1 MLGRIAF
8 ATCFFALAPL
18 LAIQAQL
25 GADGPVPGWAEKW
38 NGFRLS
44 QGALA
49 NVIEALQ
56 SADRSRLND
65 AALEKARRAYSLEP
79 LAINSISAFA
89 IVRPDQSA
97 ALLAAARS
105 LNKRNET
112 AGLLLLQSAIQQAD
126 LRKMMSLVDELAR
139 INPDLASQFVAA
151 LSQSLADERSI
162 PILEQGLAK
171 KPSWAS
177 AFWKSVPQD
186 EASLANYLALRSR
199 VKPPRDP
206 AAERNLMNAFVA
218 SGQYAQAHALYK
230 AIDEAP
236 DASSGDTSELYPPF
250 DWSVTEAREHRAR
263 LTASGEMDIFVERGT
278 SGELARKLM
287 AIEPG
292 QYRLSVELGPTQGTG
307 EIEAA
312 FECAADAHDAASVQ
326 EPPPLQLGKT
336 WNVSA
341 GSCRFGWL
349 ILTGSA
355 WNSSIDYQTTLRDA
369 SLHKLPA

>member
-8 ATCFFALAPL
+8 AACFFALAPL

-25 GADGPVPGWAEKW
+25 GADGEVPGWAEKW

-44 QGALA
+44 RAALA
-49 NVIEALQ
+49 EAIEALQ
-56 SADRSRLND
+56 SAERSKLDD

-97 ALLAAARS
+97 ALLTAARS

-112 AGLLLLQSAIQQAD
+112 AGLLMLQSAIQQAD
-126 LRKMMSLVDELAR
+126 LPKIMSLVDELAR
-139 INPDLASQFVAA
+139 VNPDLASRFVAA

-162 PILEQGLAK
+162 PVLEQGLAK

-186 EASLANYLALRSR
+186 GTSLANYLALRSR
-199 VKPPRDP
+199 AKPPRDP
-206 AAERNLMNAFVA
+206 AAERSLMNALVA
-218 SGQYAQAHALYK
+218 HGQYAQAHALYK
-230 AIDEAP
+230 AIEAS
-236 DASSGDTSELYPPF
+236 DARSGDASELYPPF

-263 LTASGEMDIFVERGT
+263 LTASGDMDIFVERGT

-287 AIEPG
+287 VIEPG
-292 QYRLSVELGPTQGTG
+292 QYRLSLELGPAQGTG

-312 FECAADAHDAASVQ
+312 FKCAANAHDAASVR
-326 EPPPLQLGKT
+326 ETPPLQLGET

-355 WNSSIDYQTTLRDA
+355 WNSSTDYQTTLKDA